1 MRSMTIRAVTRS
13 AGVGMETVRAHERQ
27 RLVARPPRE
36 RGACRLYPRT
46 AAAALV
52 EPAALCRKAPPGNRP
67 FHRISGGPTHG

>member
-1 MRSMTIRAVTRS
+1 MPGMTIREVTRA

-36 RGACRLYPRT
+36 RGVYRLCPRT

-67 FHRISGGPTHG
+67 FHRISGGRTHG